1 MQKNGIIRFFHY
13 SNTPLLH
20 DPLNLQKTKSPRGIT
35 KAGSSL
41 RAVGWAWILY
51 NKVMGK
57 RRRARELAM
66 QVLFHMEYNPGDP
79 EEVFG
84 LISESV
90 GSQRSIMPFSSQLV
104 IGVCENKNYLDRLI
118 SGSSKN
124 WRLERMSRV
133 DRNILRI
140 GVFEILFMKDIPPKV
155 SIDEA
160 VELGKKYGTEDSRV
174 FINGVLDNIYN
185 ILNLEGVIEKS
196 NDKI

>member
-1 MQKNGIIRFFHY
+1 M
-13 SNTPLLH
+13 
-20 DPLNLQKTKSPRGIT
+20 
-35 KAGSSL
+35 
-41 RAVGWAWILY
+41 
-51 NKVMGK
+51 
-57 RRRARELAM
+57 
-66 QVLFHMEYNPGDP
+66 
-79 EEVFG
+79 
-84 LISESV
+84 
-90 GSQRSIMPFSSQLV
+90 
-104 IGVCENKNYLDRLI
+104 
-118 SGSSKN
+118 
-124 WRLERMSRV
+124 